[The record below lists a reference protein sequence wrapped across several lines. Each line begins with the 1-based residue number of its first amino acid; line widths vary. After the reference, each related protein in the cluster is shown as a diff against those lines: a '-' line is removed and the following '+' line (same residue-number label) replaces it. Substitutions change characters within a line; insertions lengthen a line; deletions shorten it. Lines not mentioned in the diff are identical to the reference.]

1 MVIIDKFF
9 KKRYLE
15 ITENTTLYFAEYKTC
30 STIKR
35 CNPDFPSSSYIIDP
49 DGQGGYDPFSVFCD
63 MTDKNGTGVTVVS
76 HDSENRM
83 KVKGYEDRGSYVRNV
98 SYYDAGL
105 THIAQLTNLIDVST
119 QCEQFI
125 KYGCRHSLLLD
136 DGYGWWV
143 SRDGNKMTYWG
154 GGNSVPS
161 MCACGLNGSCAE
173 PSKRCN
179 CDKNDDVWRE
189 DSGLLTNKSHLPVI
203 QLRFGDTGGAGEE
216 GYHTLG
222 KLKCYG
228 ME

>member
-1 MVIIDKFF
+1 M
-9 KKRYLE
+9 
-15 ITENTTLYFAEYKTC
+15 TLYFAENKTC
-30 STIKR
+30 STIKS
-35 CNPDFPSSSYIIDP
+35 CNSDFPSGSYIIDP

-63 MTDKNGTGVTVVS
+63 MTDKNGIGVTVAS
-76 HDSENRM
+76 HDSENRT
-83 KVKGYEDRGSYVRNV
+83 KVKGYEAKGSYMRKV
-98 SYYDAGL
+98 SYNGEGL
-105 THIAQLTNLIDVST
+105 THIAQLTRLTDVSA

-125 KYGCRHSLLLD
+125 KYECVRSKLLD
-136 DGYGWWV
+136 NGNGWWV

-154 GGNSVPS
+154 GGNSVPN

-173 PSKRCN
+173 PSKKCN
-179 CDKNDDVWRE
+179 CDINHGGWRE

-203 QLRFGDTGGAGEE
+203 QLRFGDTGDGSEV